1 MDLADAMGVSYQAV
15 SNWERG
21 NSMPDISK
29 IPEICQVL
37 GLSFEEL
44 VGEKS
49 RTTRTVKRM
58 IDGEDGRKIGL
69 SEPGTEPAGPTRK
82 GLWKQHRL
90 YGRSPVSRGPFPI
103 H

>member
-1 MDLADAMGVSYQAV
+1 
-15 SNWERG
+15 
-21 NSMPDISK
+21 MPDISK

-58 IDGEDGRKIGL
+58 IDGEDAGVTLEEVADIAPILEPKQVEDAVKETADGDGSVFIPRDGR
-69 SEPGTEPAGPTRK
+69 
-82 GLWKQHRL
+82 
-90 YGRSPVSRGPFPI
+90 
-103 H
+103 